1 MNNKEFKL
9 IKMVIYLS
17 MIIILVI
24 LMLIVKKLENVKIVL
39 RLEWELYFQT
49 NRALKQ
55 NVMNG

>member
-1 MNNKEFKL
+1 
-9 IKMVIYLS
+9 MVIYLS
-17 MIIILVI
+17 MMIILVI